1 MFLCLHHL
9 RIIINPEA
17 FILKKGLKYLYS
29 LNTSPGD
36 VLVVGL
42 LLSSHS
48 LLLGT
53 CVVFLNFKLPQ
64 YKDLLQLMMEASV
77 EEEQGATVEATEKKL
92 TDKEIV
98 AYSISFLLAGY
109 ETTSNTLAYISYL
122 LALNPAVQKQLQ
134 TEIDEYFSDNP
145 VTKHITQSHCEVI
158 VLCTALGSGRSCIR
172 IVFMFP
178 LHS

>member
-9 RIIINPEA
+9 QIVVNLEA
-17 FILKKGLKYLYS
+17 LILKKGLEYYIFTKHLS
-29 LNTSPGD
+29 RRCFSS
-36 VLVVGL
+36 GL

-53 CVVFLNFKLPQ
+53 CVVFFNFKLPQ
-64 YKDLLQLMMEASV
+64 YKDLLQLMMEARV

-134 TEIDEYFSDNP
+134 TEIDEYFRDNP
-145 VTKHITQSHCEVI
+145 VTKLITQ
-158 VLCTALGSGRSCIR
+158 
-172 IVFMFP
+172 
-178 LHS
+178 

>member
-1 MFLCLHHL
+1 
-9 RIIINPEA
+9 
-17 FILKKGLKYLYS
+17 
-29 LNTSPGD
+29 
-36 VLVVGL
+36 
-42 LLSSHS
+42 
-48 LLLGT
+48 
-53 CVVFLNFKLPQ
+53 
-64 YKDLLQLMMEASV
+64 MEASV

-178 LHS
+178 LHSWQEESLYDATQKLQYLDMVIQEALRIYPPAPRYM